1 MYRQAFAEC
10 VEELAE
16 RADPTP
22 AVDAATRA
30 VRRLRAEQLDEVDA
44 VVNGGSF
51 YAKGFHSPTDWL
63 IVTTREGVG
72 FCKLTLHL
80 ADRIQHMPVIKS
92 SFASGVL
99 AESSLRLLTGA
110 WAESVADVFER
121 DEQML
126 CDWAT
131 SMPHADFKMVLDTWR
146 MHADPDRESTTAQE
160 QFDSRAVH
168 LSRLLDGIGVID
180 GTLDPEGFALLR
192 EAIRLYAQPAEGET
206 RSAAKRRAD
215 ALITIARMAI
225 ENHVAVPGKKR
236 RKPKVVATISYD
248 DLASQWHAEQ
258 APDTPD
264 DTPDGAGADADT
276 GRIGGDACDLLNES
290 DDPYR
295 AEPALR
301 PNGGALDTDTDRTIV
316 SSDTVRRMACDCNV
330 HRYITNPLG
339 TVIDYGRASRVVS
352 DTLFDTLLIRDHG
365 CRWPGCGIPAGGCDA
380 HHAQHWLDDGET
392 KPDNLVL
399 LCWFHHH
406 LLHEQHWS
414 IEPLG
419 GGHFNL
425 NDPHGG
431 AQLLRPP
438 LVGLALPTEPPTQP
452 LAQPELPELR

>member
-1 MYRQAFAEC
+1 MTRQAFVEC
-10 VEELAE
+10 VEEMSE

-30 VRRLRAEQLDEVDA
+30 MRRHRCEQLDEVNA
-44 VVNGGSF
+44 VVNGASF
-51 YAKGFHSPTDWL
+51 YANGFRSPTDWL
-63 IVTTREGVG
+63 MVTTREGVG

-80 ADRIQHMPVIKS
+80 ADRIQRMPNVKAA
-92 SFASGVL
+92 FADGAL
-99 AESSLRLLTGA
+99 AESSLRLLAGA
-110 WAESVADVFER
+110 WAESVADVFAR

-126 CDWAT
+126 CEWAT

-146 MHADPDRESTTAQE
+146 MHADPDREAKTALE

-168 LSRLLDGIGVID
+168 LSQLMDGVGVID
-180 GTLDPEGFALLR
+180 GTLDPEGLALLK
-192 EAIRLYAQPAEGET
+192 EAIRLYSQPAEDET
-206 RSAAKRRAD
+206 RSAAQRRAD

-236 RKPKVVATISYD
+236 RKPKVVATTSYD
-248 DLASQWHAEQ
+248 DLTSKWHAEHG
-258 APDTPD
+258 PTEPD
-264 DTPDGAGADADT
+264 DTGPDEVT
-276 GRIGGDACDLLNES
+276 
-290 DDPYR
+290 PQ
-295 AEPALR
+295 PH
-301 PNGGALDTDTDRTIV
+301 GGALDTDTDRTII
-316 SSDTVRRMACDCNV
+316 SADAVRRMACDCNV

-339 TVIDYGRASRVVS
+339 TVIDYGRAQRVVS
-352 DTLFDTLLIRDHG
+352 DSLFDTLLIRDHG

-380 HHAQHWLDDGET
+380 HHATHWLDHGET

-438 LVGLALPTEPPTQP
+438 LIGLALPTVPP
-452 LAQPELPELR
+452 AQPTLSDLR